1 MPQVSNTT
9 LIEQELDLL
18 KEEVA
23 RYKEALASAFGVYTA
38 PPRAALLRLAKEWE
52 EDHEALLAL
61 MGQRCIV
68 CQGPATREIRDHDTW
83 FCDAHEYLSLP
94 RAMREALQDCGVSK
108 APQLEDIPFA
118 SAVRRALEHCAV
130 TSGMGN

>member
-18 KEEVA
+18 KEEVG
-23 RYKEALASAFGVYTA
+23 RYREALASAFGVYTA
-38 PPRAALLRLAKEWE
+38 TPRATLLRLAKEWK

-83 FCDAHEYLSLP
+83 FCDVHEYGALP
-94 RAMREALQDCGVSK
+94 RAMRDALKDCGVSE
-108 APQLEDIPFA
+108 APDLEDIPFA
-118 SAVRRALEHCAV
+118 SAVRRALERCAV
-130 TSGMGN
+130 TTGMRN